1 LLRFLIIATTIETDV
16 SMVDE
21 HNVSLE
27 LLVGNSLNQAESLN
41 QGWPQ
46 ESGNVLEDL
55 TRILNPGQR
64 RVFQLVSYNLNY
76 TFSIWHSGLS
86 DAKLSGFR
94 IFLG

>member
-1 LLRFLIIATTIETDV
+1 
-16 SMVDE
+16 MVDE

-27 LLVGNSLNQAESLN
+27 LLVGNTLNQADSLN

-64 RVFQLVSYNLNY
+64 RVFQLVSNTIIKLRFDTRNLC
-76 TFSIWHSGLS
+76 
-86 DAKLSGFR
+86 R
-94 IFLG
+94 

>member
-1 LLRFLIIATTIETDV
+1 
-16 SMVDE
+16 MVDE

-55 TRILNPGQR
+55 VIIND
-64 RVFQLVSYNLNY
+64 
-76 TFSIWHSGLS
+76 SISLTLS
-86 DAKLSGFR
+86 
-94 IFLG
+94 

>member
-1 LLRFLIIATTIETDV
+1 
-16 SMVDE
+16 MVDE

-64 RVFQLVSYNLNY
+64 RVFQLVYYISGNTVEIK
-76 TFSIWHSGLS
+76 TFSFNFTSVWVC
-86 DAKLSGFR
+86 
-94 IFLG
+94 